1 MYLIK
6 NKGMI
11 MFSYAN
17 RQTFV
22 WVFLYE
28 LLYHK
33 MFEKKSEKK
42 STWCC
47 SKILSIFYF
56 FR

>member
-1 MYLIK
+1 MYFIK

-47 SKILSIFYF
+47 SKIFSIFYF